1 MRTDTLT
8 YTYQMRTM
16 PERFYQ
22 VMIAQQAAFFRSK
35 GAEEPFGENSQIDLM
50 IRTKSA
56 ATLVPAV
63 MKVKKIAQDE
73 VALITAYEQ
82 GKICQRYRFVP
93 RGAEKIEVTYSE
105 QNSFDRSRNTYSF
118 MLAAL
123 FYKFFFNKGVKKRM
137 QYLETACQKYN
148 EIDENKVE
156 IRGKK

>member
-1 MRTDTLT
+1 
-8 YTYQMRTM
+8 
-16 PERFYQ
+16 
-22 VMIAQQAAFFRSK
+22 MIT
-35 GAEEPFGENSQIDLM
+35 G
-50 IRTKSA
+50 
-56 ATLVPAV
+56 
-63 MKVKKIAQDE
+63 
-73 VALITAYEQ
+73 YEQ

-123 FYKFFFNKGVKKRM
+123 FYKFFLTKGQKRM

-156 IRGKK
+156 IRGKND

>member
-1 MRTDTLT
+1 MNK
-8 YTYQMRTM
+8 
-16 PERFYQ
+16 E
-22 VMIAQQAAFFRSK
+22 
-35 GAEEPFGENSQIDLM
+35 
-50 IRTKSA
+50 KS
-56 ATLVPAV
+56 
-63 MKVKKIAQDE
+63 
-73 VALITAYEQ
+73 
-82 GKICQRYRFVP
+82 VP

-123 FYKFFFNKGVKKRM
+123 FYKFFFNKGVKKRT

>member
-1 MRTDTLT
+1 
-8 YTYQMRTM
+8 
-16 PERFYQ
+16 
-22 VMIAQQAAFFRSK
+22 MIAQQAAFFRSK

-63 MKVKKIAQDE
+63 MKVKKSRKMR

-93 RGAEKIEVTYSE
+93 RGAERLRLRIR
-105 QNSFDRSRNTYSF
+105 NRILFDRSRNTYSF

-123 FYKFFFNKGVKKRM
+123 FYKFFFLTKGSKN
-137 QYLETACQKYN
+137 ACSIWKLHARN
-148 EIDENKVE
+148 IMK
-156 IRGKK
+156 

>member
-8 YTYQMRTM
+8 YTYQMRTT

-35 GAEEPFGENSQIDLM
+35 GAEEPFGENSQINLM
-50 IRTKSA
+50 IRT
-56 ATLVPAV
+56 
-63 MKVKKIAQDE
+63 KVKKIAQDE
-73 VALITAYEQ
+73 IALITAYEQ

-93 RGAEKIEVTYSE
+93 SGAEKIEVTYSE